1 MRLLLLTLQKRKE
14 TYGIIENLTT
24 ITRETTTKK
33 TKKKR
38 EKLDA
43 RCDTVDVVS
52 DDILSMLRLNKK
64 T

>member
-1 MRLLLLTLQKRKE
+1 MRLLLLTLQKKKE

-24 ITRETTTKK
+24 ITRETTTK
-33 TKKKR
+33 TQRKR

-52 DDILSMLRLNKK
+52 DDISSMLRLNKK